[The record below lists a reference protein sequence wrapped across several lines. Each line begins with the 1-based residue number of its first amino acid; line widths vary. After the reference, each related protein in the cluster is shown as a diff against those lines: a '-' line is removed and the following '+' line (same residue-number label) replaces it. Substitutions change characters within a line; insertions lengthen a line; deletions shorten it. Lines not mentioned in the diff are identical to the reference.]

1 MILAPWEESFMN
13 GRQQCRHKRNNII
26 YIEYGRSH
34 MQVTKDENGFQ
45 RVCVYNYTIKECM
58 YLYCVYYM
66 RLLYYILNTYF
77 L

>member
-1 MILAPWEESFMN
+1 MN
-13 GRQQCRHKRNNII
+13 GRQQERHKRNNII

-45 RVCVYNYTIKECM
+45 KVCVYNCTIKECM
-58 YLYCVYYM
+58 YLYCVYDT